1 MQTRLVRLMMLAGLV
16 VVAACGNGESEIDEL
31 RKELMLANRA
41 YPYQPY
47 MTPLE
52 QGAAYAPGY
61 QPQPTMNRVYAPAP
75 ARTTQVVRRAPVYA
89 STTTTAPAP
98 ATRVVKNTKRD
109 AIIGA
114 AAGAAIGAVVS
125 GNKVK
130 GAVIGGVAGG
140 IIGGIIGNNVDKKRV
155 PIP

>member
-1 MQTRLVRLMMLAGLV
+1 MKNRIVRSLMVAGLATI
-16 VVAACGNGESEIDEL
+16 AACGNNDAARIEQL
-31 RKELMLANRA
+31 RKDLMLANGG

-52 QGAAYAPGY
+52 QGYGYAPGY
-61 QPQPTMNRVYAPAP
+61 QPQPYRNGGYIPASTRPAP
-75 ARTTQVVRRAPVYA
+75 VVRRAPVYA
-89 STTTTAPAP
+89 STTTRAP

-114 AAGAAIGAVVS
+114 AAGAALGAVITRD
-125 GNKVK
+125 VK
-130 GAVIGGVAGG
+130 GAVIGAAAGG
-140 IIGGIIGNNVDKKRV
+140 ILGAVIGNNVDKKRV

>member
-1 MQTRLVRLMMLAGLV
+1 MKTRLVRLMMLVGLV
-16 VVAACGNGESEIDEL
+16 VTAACGSDEAKIDEL
-31 RKELMLANRA
+31 RKQLMLANGA

-52 QGAAYAPGY
+52 QGYGYAPRY
-61 QPQPTMNRVYAPAP
+61 QPQPYSNGGYIPASTRSTP
-75 ARTTQVVRRAPVYA
+75 VVRREPVYA
-89 STTTTAPAP
+89 STTTRAP

-114 AAGAAIGAVVS
+114 VAGAAIGAVVS
-125 GNKVK
+125 GDKVK
-130 GAVIGGVAGG
+130 GAVIGAAAGG
-140 IIGGIIGNNVDKKRV
+140 ILGAVIGNNVDKRRV

>member
-1 MQTRLVRLMMLAGLV
+1 MKTRIVRLMMLAGLV
-16 VVAACGNGESEIDEL
+16 VLGACRNDAARIEQL
-31 RKELMLANRA
+31 RKDLMLANGG

-52 QGAAYAPGY
+52 QGYGYAPRY
-61 QPQPTMNRVYAPAP
+61 QPQPYANGGYIPAT
-75 ARTTQVVRRAPVYA
+75 ARSTPVVRREPVYA
-89 STTTTAPAP
+89 STTTRAP

-125 GNKVK
+125 RDRLK
-130 GAVIGGVAGG
+130 GAVIGGAAGG
-140 IIGGIIGNNVDKKRV
+140 ILGAVFGNNVDKKRV
-155 PIP
+155 PFP

>member
-1 MQTRLVRLMMLAGLV
+1 MTTRLVRSVMLLGLV
-16 VVAACGNGESEIDEL
+16 ALAACGNDESKRIDQL
-31 RKELMLANRA
+31 RKDLMLAGA

-52 QGAAYAPGY
+52 QGYGYAPGY
-61 QPQPTMNRVYAPAP
+61 QPQPAANRGYIPAATRSTP
-75 ARTTQVVRRAPVYA
+75 VVRRAPVYA
-89 STTTTAPAP
+89 STTTPAP

-114 AAGAAIGAVVS
+114 AAGAAIGAVITRD
-125 GNKVK
+125 VK
-130 GAVIGGVAGG
+130 GAVIGAAAGG
-140 IIGGIIGNNVDKKRV
+140 ILGAVIGNNVDKKRV

>member
-1 MQTRLVRLMMLAGLV
+1 MNTRLVRLMMLVGLV
-16 VVAACGNGESEIDEL
+16 TLTACENDAARIEQL
-31 RKELMLANRA
+31 RKDLMLANSA

-52 QGAAYAPGY
+52 QGYGYAPRN
-61 QPQPTMNRVYAPAP
+61 QPQPYSNTRSAPVA
-75 ARTTQVVRRAPVYA
+75 RRAPVYA
-89 STTTTAPAP
+89 STTTRAPV

-114 AAGAAIGAVVS
+114 AAGAALGAVITRD
-125 GNKVK
+125 VK
-130 GAVIGGVAGG
+130 GAVIGAAAGG
-140 IIGGIIGNNVDKKRV
+140 ILGAVIGNNVDKKRV

>member
-1 MQTRLVRLMMLAGLV
+1 MRTRLVRSMMLAGLV
-16 VVAACGNGESEIDEL
+16 ALAACGNDESKIDEL

-47 MTPLE
+47 MTPVE
-52 QGAAYAPGY
+52 QGYGYAPGY
-61 QPQPTMNRVYAPAP
+61 QPRPNTNGGFIPATARSAP
-75 ARTTQVVRRAPVYA
+75 VVRRAPVYA
-89 STTTTAPAP
+89 STTTRAP

-114 AAGAAIGAVVS
+114 VAGGAIGAVVS
-125 GNKVK
+125 RDRVK
-130 GAVIGGVAGG
+130 GAVIGAAAGG
-140 IIGGIIGNNVDKKRV
+140 IIGAVIGNNVDKKRV

>member
-1 MQTRLVRLMMLAGLV
+1 MKTRLVRSMMVVGLV
-16 VVAACGNGESEIDEL
+16 VLNACGSNESEIDEL
-31 RKELMLANRA
+31 RKQLMLANGA

-52 QGAAYAPGY
+52 QGYGYAPRY
-61 QPQPTMNRVYAPAP
+61 QPQPYANGGYIPAT
-75 ARTTQVVRRAPVYA
+75 ARSTPVVRREPVYA
-89 STTTTAPAP
+89 STTTRAP

-114 AAGAAIGAVVS
+114 AAGAALGAVVS
-125 GNKVK
+125 RDRVK
-130 GAVIGGVAGG
+130 GAVIGAAAGG
-140 IIGGIIGNNVDKKRV
+140 ILGAVIGNNVDKKRV

>member
-1 MQTRLVRLMMLAGLV
+1 MMVTGLV
-16 VVAACGNGESEIDEL
+16 ALAACGNDESKIDEL
-31 RKELMLANRA
+31 RKDLMLANGA

-52 QGAAYAPGY
+52 QGNGYAPRY
-61 QPQPTMNRVYAPAP
+61 QPQPYANVRSIPVN
-75 ARTTQVVRRAPVYA
+75 ARPTPVVRREPVYA
-89 STTTTAPAP
+89 STTTRAP

-125 GNKVK
+125 RDKVK

>member
-1 MQTRLVRLMMLAGLV
+1 MKTRLVRSMTLVGLV
-16 VVAACGNGESEIDEL
+16 ATVACGNEESKIDEL

-52 QGAAYAPGY
+52 QGYGYAPGY
-61 QPQPTMNRVYAPAP
+61 QPQPYSNRGSSPVT
-75 ARTTQVVRRAPVYA
+75 ARSTPVVRRAPVYA
-89 STTTTAPAP
+89 STATRAP

-114 AAGAAIGAVVS
+114 AAGGVIGAVVS
-125 GNKVK
+125 QNRVK
-130 GAVIGGVAGG
+130 GAVIGAAAGG
-140 IIGGIIGNNVDKKRV
+140 IIGAVIGNNVDKKRV

>member
-1 MQTRLVRLMMLAGLV
+1 MTTRLVRLMMLVGLV
-16 VVAACGNGESEIDEL
+16 ALTACGNEASRIEQL
-31 RKELMLANRA
+31 RKDLMLANSA

-52 QGAAYAPGY
+52 QGYGYAPRY
-61 QPQPTMNRVYAPAP
+61 QPQPVSARSAP
-75 ARTTQVVRRAPVYA
+75 VVRRAPVYA
-89 STTTTAPAP
+89 STTTRAPV

-114 AAGAAIGAVVS
+114 VAGGALGAVIS
-125 GNKVK
+125 RDRVK
-130 GAVIGGVAGG
+130 GAVIGAAAGG
-140 IIGGIIGNNVDKKRV
+140 ILGAVIGNNVDKKRV

>member
-1 MQTRLVRLMMLAGLV
+1 MTNRLVRLTTLVGLFAL
-16 VVAACGNGESEIDEL
+16 AACGNDEAKRIDQL
-31 RKELMLANRA
+31 RRDLMLAGA

-52 QGAAYAPGY
+52 QGYGNAPGY
-61 QPQPTMNRVYAPAP
+61 QPQRATNGGYTPVSARSAPV
-75 ARTTQVVRRAPVYA
+75 TRRAPVYA
-89 STTTTAPAP
+89 STTTRAP

-114 AAGAAIGAVVS
+114 AAGAAIGAVVTRD
-125 GNKVK
+125 VK

-140 IIGGIIGNNVDKKRV
+140 ILGAVIGNNVDKKRV
-155 PIP
+155 PVP